1 MFYKRYTTLYYPIYS
16 SYYIICEKKKNQEK
30 RLKRNKTIHW

>member
-16 SYYIICEKKKNQEK
+16 SYYIICEKKESREK
-30 RLKRNKTIHW
+30 IETK